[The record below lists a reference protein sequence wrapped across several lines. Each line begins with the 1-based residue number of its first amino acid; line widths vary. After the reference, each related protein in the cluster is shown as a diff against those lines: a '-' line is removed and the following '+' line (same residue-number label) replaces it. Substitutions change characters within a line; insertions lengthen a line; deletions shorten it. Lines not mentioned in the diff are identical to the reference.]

1 MVMEISRNE
10 IDVENIQIYITYRST
25 NVILVTEENMDVKV
39 DLSISE
45 YNYVSGLISA
55 IAILL

>member
-1 MVMEISRNE
+1 
-10 IDVENIQIYITYRST
+10 VENFQIYITYRST

-45 YNYVSGLISA
+45 YNSVSGLISA
-55 IAILL
+55 IAILLD

>member
-1 MVMEISRNE
+1 MVMEISKNE

-39 DLSISE
+39 DLSNI
-45 YNYVSGLISA
+45 IMSA
-55 IAILL
+55 D